1 MMRLTQDEKLI
12 IEELRNLSKLNTSDV
27 NDFLK
32 SLMLI
37 TLLNFS
43 ENEDTVIPYFGT
55 LKINYKGDIN
65 TTQGRVADLG
75 VEFIP
80 SNQLVKN
87 IGQLVDVKNPNC
99 DMKITDVDCIKEIL
113 LEIRNKLNT
122 IMKKEDE

>member
-1 MMRLTQDEKLI
+1 MKLSQDEKLI
-12 IEELRNLSKLNTSDV
+12 IEELRNLSTVNTNQV

-55 LKINYKGDIN
+55 LKIEYKGDIN
-65 TTQGRVADLG
+65 TNQGRVADLD
-75 VEFIP
+75 VKFIP

-87 IGQLVDVKNPNC
+87 IGQLIDVKNPNC
-99 DMKITDVDCIKEIL
+99 DMKVTDVDCIKEIL
-113 LEIRNKLNT
+113 SEIKDRLNI
-122 IMKKEDE
+122 IMKKDD